1 MSFKSEAGNVRAG
14 LKAGSYKQ
22 ADPDPYGFMGFAEQV
37 TFGIRA
43 EAEQRRKEDLIKKRE
58 AAAERKA
65 RAAKQAAKD
74 AADKK
79 INGYITRAMADVTSA
94 YTGAPTD
101 PTGLAG
107 MNDKIFTAV
116 QDMGITTYKGVQD
129 LLASPNFRQT
139 VDGFYTPVSTNSAST
154 PVPEVDDPEVGA
166 SSNTTPIYHNGY
178 KITPNADG
186 TSTVSGGTFKNN
198 NFGDFSLSKIQDY
211 LGNQLDGGLSASENN
226 TETSV
231 SASLET
237 AASSLDEQTTN
248 LFGTST
254 EFDMTTLEAGTWEAE
269 IDRVLKQGRD
279 FPNKYPNAEET
290 AQQIRDVA
298 STKGWVTYGGLSTA
312 DIRSKTSAELQLE
325 IDQMKAGI
333 GGQNVTPETITQLND
348 FVVAKKAIEQEGAF
362 WNKPEEIFA
371 KLADQKDSVILKTQV
386 AYFEAS
392 GQNPEAVENI
402 KNATILFDAVVNGA
416 PLDDAIL
423 EKMVGADKGTIAG
436 LKAIY
441 YEKASGPQKLV
452 IQTLE
457 SLANEKD
464 AKDRKPKELAFTS
477 WSGRTNLA
485 ASLASTD
492 AEVRKQA
499 EKDIANWEKLWSGR
513 TSIANNPVEWWQD
526 AKNLSKMTLAEVDL
540 LLDSSTIT
548 VENNAEAHAALLRLK
563 PTLEGQSSE
572 ATSGELAGIKTTGEL
587 TTYLIA
593 NRDKFKGN
601 PELEATWRNL
611 YTELGNQEAT
621 ARGDA
626 TIDADELARRRW
638 MKDNNITDRSTLSL
652 DQIANMEAS
661 VKEAISPADP
671 ASIIT
676 NSEMFRVGDSYVK
689 RDTDGK
695 LRDIYTNKVVEPSGD
710 IAPIPES
717 IRREI
722 SKDYTRIRDDLLKP
736 MTDVQD
742 ASLSTIKS
750 AKRLSEIANKNPEVL
765 TTIGNVASFFG
776 RLSIN
781 ADTLNAYVNQGL
793 SPDQVVDQV
802 MNEQLQGTASAQAL
816 FDSEILKF
824 AYLYASSVLGQSN
837 RGLSDKDF
845 EAALKQVRATDGKLE
860 TFDTLLRKLTN
871 DNINK
876 VRGSIENIFGSEE
889 TGKGMNFEIKRLEE
903 ITRQPI
909 GNFPRNMDEFIKY
922 NRLQGEMAWLNG
934 TPSTGPILEGG
945 GDGGGSQ
952 NTPEVYGDGVTLEG
966 LPEDLLINLNN
977 IAAMPSTT
985 DAVKR
990 RAMKNKFKGLSDAQI
1005 DLIFGGE

>member
-79 INGYITRAMADVTSA
+79 INGYITRAMADVTSG

-101 PTGLAG
+101 PAGLAS
-107 MNDKIFTAV
+107 MNDQIFTAV
-116 QDMGITTYKGVQD
+116 QDLGITTYKGVQD
-129 LLASPNFRQT
+129 LLANDNFKQT
-139 VDGFYTPVSTNSAST
+139 VDGFYAPVQTNTAGTP
-154 PVPEVDDPEVGA
+154 PPEVSEEVIISENAAPEV
-166 SSNTTPIYHNGY
+166 
-178 KITPNADG
+178 
-186 TSTVSGGTFKNN
+186 TVP
-198 NFGDFSLSKIQDY
+198 
-211 LGNQLDGGLSASENN
+211 
-226 TETSV
+226 SV
-231 SASLET
+231 SDSLET
-237 AASSLDEQTTN
+237 AANSTLKPTPLDIQTTN

-254 EFDMTTLEAGTWEAE
+254 EFDMSTLEAGTWEAE

-325 IDQMKAGI
+325 IDQMEAGI
-333 GGQNVTPETITQLND
+333 GGQNVTPETIAQLND

-499 EKDIANWEKLWSGR
+499 EEDIAKWEKLWSGR

-611 YTELGNQEAT
+611 YTELGNQEST

-661 VKEAISPADP
+661 VKEAITPADP

-676 NSEMFRVGDSYVK
+676 GAEMFLVGDAYVK
-689 RDTDGK
+689 RSTDGK
-695 LRDIYTNKVVEPSGD
+695 LRNIFTNEIVEPTGELTNVPLSV
-710 IAPIPES
+710 S
-717 IRREI
+717 REI
-722 SKDYTRIRDDLLKP
+722 MTDYTRIRDDLLTP
-736 MTDVQD
+736 MSDVQ
-742 ASLSTIKS
+742 SQSISTIRS
-750 AKRLSEIANKNPEVL
+750 ARRLSDIAAKNPEVL
-765 TTIGNVASFFG
+765 NPVGGGAAVVG
-776 RLSIN
+776 RLANMS
-781 ADTLNAYVNQGL
+781 DTLNNYANQQMT
-793 SPDQVVDQV
+793 PDQVVNEVMKDQ
-802 MNEQLQGTASAQAL
+802 LKGTASAQAL
-816 FDSEILKF
+816 FDAEILKY
-824 AYLYASSVLGQSN
+824 AYLYASVNLGQSG
-837 RGLSDKDF
+837 RGLSDNDF
-845 EAALKQVRATDGKLE
+845 KQALRQVKASDGNIE
-860 TFDTLLRKLTN
+860 TFVGLLRQLTN
-871 DNINK
+871 ETFGK
-876 VRGSIENIFGSEE
+876 VKSSIENIFGNEE
-889 TGKGMNFEIKRLEE
+889 KGMGMNYEVANLEGR
-903 ITRQPI
+903 TKQRI
-909 GNFPRNMDEFIKY
+909 GNYPRNMDEFV
-922 NRLQGEMAWLNG
+922 RFRELEEEMAWLNG
-934 TPSTGPILEGG
+934 TPSTKPILEGG
-945 GDGGGSQ
+945 GGGGGSQ

-985 DAVKR
+985 DEVKR
-990 RAMKNKFKGLSDAQI
+990 RSMKNKFKGLSDAQI